1 MSLNELTDTTDNT
14 EEDLKNKEK
23 SSEARKQNEEI
34 IRKLVNEILDSN
46 PQIVEEFNNGE
57 INSIEEVASILKN
70 ELEFY
75 VNDETINNIVGEQI
89 LNR

>member
-1 MSLNELTDTTDNT
+1 MSLNELTDTTDNPEDET
-14 EEDLKNKEK
+14 KRIEE
-23 SSEARKQNEEI
+23 SSEARKHKEEI
-34 IRKLVNEILDSN
+34 IRKLANEILDSN

-70 ELEFY
+70 ELEFE
-75 VNDETINNIVGEQI
+75 VSDEAINNIVGEQI

>member
-1 MSLNELTDTTDNT
+1 MSLNELTDTTDNSDG
-14 EEDLKNKEK
+14 EIKRDED
-23 SSEARKQNEEI
+23 SSEARKHKEEI
-34 IRKLVNEILDSN
+34 IRKLANEILDSN

-70 ELEFY
+70 ELEFH
-75 VNDETINNIVGEQI
+75 VSDETINNIVGEQI